1 MIGSF
6 PKLFQLLT
14 RKQRR
19 EFYILQ
25 CFMFAAALS
34 ELVGTISI
42 MPFIALASNPEI
54 IHTNAYFAQL
64 YQLMGTPSHEK
75 FLVKVG
81 LIFIGLIV
89 AANVTMTITQF
100 LMNRYSFRVGGEL
113 SARLYKYYLAQ
124 NVLYHART
132 NASALVQRVM
142 RDSLILS
149 TFLIAPTLRLNARFF
164 SIALLAS
171 MIVYID
177 PIVASTT
184 VLVLGGVYWFFYR
197 FVRRVIHKNGLLVSQ
212 LGQQRN
218 QILNESFGGIRDVKL
233 YAYEAGYLSQYQ
245 RYTKLSDRA
254 SADNL
259 ILGEVPYFFV
269 ETVVLAGMVLLTL
282 YLYSAESG
290 LSAALP
296 MLTLYCLAGIKIVPK
311 VQQSY
316 LAVTRIRSA
325 QPVFDRLRSDLTA
338 SLEASQFQGE
348 GVRIMN
354 PKHAIDIKD
363 LSFSYGNGA
372 APLFSDFSESFESGK
387 VTAVTGGSGAGKSTL
402 LEIIMGLV
410 QPQDGYIAIDGKP
423 LRERDLPNWRASIG
437 YVPQEVYLMDSS
449 IAENIAFGEDREDI
463 DMERVARVARYASLE
478 QTIAA
483 LPDGYWAQIGER
495 GGLLS
500 GGQRQRIGIARAL
513 YRNVSVLFLDEATS
527 ALDVDTQSDIL
538 TVLAEL
544 EPKITVVMIT
554 HRAETLAIADKIIEL
569 D

>member
-1 MIGSF
+1 
-6 PKLFQLLT
+6 
-14 RKQRR
+14 
-19 EFYILQ
+19 
-25 CFMFAAALS
+25 MFAAALS

-89 AANVTMTITQF
+89 VANVTMTITQF

-423 LRERDLPNWRASIG
+423 LHERDLPNWRASIG

-513 YRNVSVLFLDEATS
+513 YRNVSILLLDEATS
-527 ALDVDTQSDIL
+527 ALDETTQTEIL
-538 TVLAEL
+538 NKLAEYESDL
-544 EPKITVVMIT
+544 TIIMIT
-554 HRAETLAIADKIIEL
+554 HRSETLAIADRVIYL
-569 D
+569 DESNGASGDVVVYDREDVRGDG

>member
-1 MIGSF
+1 
-6 PKLFQLLT
+6 
-14 RKQRR
+14 
-19 EFYILQ
+19 
-25 CFMFAAALS
+25 MFAAALS

-423 LRERDLPNWRASIG
+423 LHERDLPNWRASIG

-513 YRNVSVLFLDEATS
+513 YRNVSILLLDEATS
-527 ALDVDTQSDIL
+527 ALDETTQTEIL
-538 TVLAEL
+538 NKLAEYESDL
-544 EPKITVVMIT
+544 TIIMIT
-554 HRAETLAIADKIIEL
+554 HRSETLAIADRVIYL
-569 D
+569 DESNGASGDVVVYDREDVRGDG